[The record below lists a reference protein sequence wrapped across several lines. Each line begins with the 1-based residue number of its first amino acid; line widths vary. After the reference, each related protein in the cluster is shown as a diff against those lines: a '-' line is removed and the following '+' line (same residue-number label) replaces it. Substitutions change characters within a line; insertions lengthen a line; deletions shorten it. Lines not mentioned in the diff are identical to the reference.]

1 MMSFE
6 YTCTC
11 IKVLYREKRSELN
24 THRPSLKGYINPSIP
39 FFSSSSFSSLLTH
52 SLTHSL
58 TTHRIAYCRY
68 YIILYHCCILS
79 ISIAVLYLPNQITC
93 RYHNPYSIVEVS
105 TSCPF
110 SYSSFFFSLSFFSFS
125 FFRSSLSPFLLS
137 SPPSMWSI
145 TRSSFSESETSSPV
159 PSFPL

>member
-1 MMSFE
+1 MYQSTVSRKEVRAQYAQTFAE
-6 YTCTC
+6 GVYQPR
-11 IKVLYREKRSELN
+11 V
-24 THRPSLKGYINPSIP
+24 P
-39 FFSSSSFSSLLTH
+39 FSSSFSSL

-68 YIILYHCCILS
+68 YIIIYHCCILS
-79 ISIAVLYLPNQITC
+79 ITIAVLYLPTQITC

-110 SYSSFFFSLSFFSFS
+110 SSSSFFSFS
-125 FFRSSLSPFLLS
+125 FFRLSLPPSLSP

-145 TRSSFSESETSSPV
+145 TRSFSESETSSPV